1 MKAET
6 GWNPCPTPSATE
18 NEKNTILFAG
28 YQANGTLGR
37 IIFDGAKSVK
47 IFGEEIDVK
56 AEITLLQG
64 ISGHADQQ
72 GLQKWL
78 ESAKNRPKYVFVNH
92 GDEDSCTG
100 FSKLVTETCG
110 IPAMAPFSGSEFD
123 LLKGEWIR
131 LTDPVYRKKENA
143 AAAAAPKSKGKD
155 SPYRDLME
163 AVKAPKSYA
172 ETLQG
177 ASNGEIRKLI
187 GKIRDLIGD

>member
-1 MKAET
+1 
-6 GWNPCPTPSATE
+6 
-18 NEKNTILFAG
+18 
-28 YQANGTLGR
+28 
-37 IIFDGAKSVK
+37 
-47 IFGEEIDVK
+47 
-56 AEITLLQG
+56 
-64 ISGHADQQ
+64 
-72 GLQKWL
+72 
-78 ESAKNRPKYVFVNH
+78 
-92 GDEDSCTG
+92 
-100 FSKLVTETCG
+100 
-110 IPAMAPFSGSEFD
+110 MAPFSGSEFD

-163 AVKAPKSYA
+163 AVKALKSYA